1 MKSVPPGWTEEK
13 IKEFI
18 GRFGNY
24 VALGYN
30 LNNKLSDKPTRDKV
44 EPYKEQGL
52 STTARL
58 MFKDNIS
65 TPTDGSNAETRVIE
79 KYQYEVI
86 NLSFVEGFDED
97 DQPIFSEDWEKYFDK
112 EKKKYIG
119 PDGKELVGYFL
130 EKQIAKR
137 EHIMLLVLQDWLG
150 LNAKG
155 QVRKSESEDDEIVM
169 VVDKSLFKHPQ
180 DDLYGLSK

>member
-1 MKSVPPGWTEEK
+1 MEKNNVTPLVPKDKNSQDESFVNSLSPREIVSELDRFVVGQKNAKRAPKSKTSSERITLEHIIAKNTEAKAIMKSVPPGWTEDK

-24 VALGYN
+24 VALGYT

-65 TPTDGSNAETRVIE
+65 TPTEGSNAETRVIE

-97 DQPIFSEDWEKYFDK
+97 DQPIFSEDWQKYLK
-112 EKKKYIG
+112 I
-119 PDGKELVGYFL
+119 
-130 EKQIAKR
+130 
-137 EHIMLLVLQDWLG
+137 
-150 LNAKG
+150 
-155 QVRKSESEDDEIVM
+155 
-169 VVDKSLFKHPQ
+169 SLA
-180 DDLYGLSK
+180 L